1 MNRGADMTMPGN
13 KVKLDRIPADI
24 YPVIQIRCLLASG
37 VDISATA
44 TELDA
49 HRPLPDYLALR
60 RALCPPPRIVD
71 TRTVARSSNPLV
83 KLVDRWFGTP
93 WAVALIA
100 LWRARG
106 SQAVIATGEDIGL
119 KLALLT
125 RIVRGRTP
133 IILTCHNIATRRPA
147 FYLGRLKVGSAVA
160 RFQCLSRAQA
170 DILAGRYGIGHGRI
184 QVIYWHV
191 DHDFFRPDPAV
202 PLKDQICSAGTASR
216 DYATLIEATRDIEV
230 DVKIAADSAWFP
242 QALNI
247 SHDTL
252 PQRVEARSYGT
263 YEALRRLYAE
273 SLFVVVP
280 LYDVPFSAG
289 YTVILEAMA
298 MGKAV
303 VVSRIAQ
310 RDDFVVDGW
319 NGFYVTPG
327 DVEGLRERIRYLLAH
342 PDEARRLGANGRAM
356 VEERFTLADYVR
368 RMEEAV
374 RDVAALTPNPRL
386 TGPSTAAG
394 VGTRAP

>member
-1 MNRGADMTMPGN
+1 MSCTHRPTIPYNGVT
-13 KVKLDRIPADI
+13 LDRIPVNVAPVI
-24 YPVIQIRCLLASG
+24 HVIQIKCVLASG

-44 TELDA
+44 AEFDA

-60 RALCPPPRIVD
+60 RALRPAPRIVD
-71 TRTVARSSNPLV
+71 TRTVTRSSNPLV
-83 KLVDRWFGTP
+83 KLVERRFGTP
-93 WAVALIA
+93 WAVACIA

-106 SQAVIATGEDIGL
+106 SQAVIATGEDVGL
-119 KLALLT
+119 KMALLK
-125 RIVRGRTP
+125 RVVRGRTP

-147 FYLGRLKVGSAVA
+147 FYLGALKVGSAVA
-160 RFQCLSRAQA
+160 RFQCLSQAQA
-170 DILAGRYGIGHGRI
+170 GILARRYGIGRGRI
-184 QVIYWHV
+184 QVIHWHV
-191 DHDFFRPDPAV
+191 DHDFFRPDPTV

-216 DYATLIEATRDIEV
+216 DYATLIEATRDIAV

-252 PQRVEARSYGT
+252 PRYVEARSYGT

-280 LYDVPFSAG
+280 LRDVPFSAG

-310 RDDFVVDGW
+310 RDDFVVEGW

-327 DVEGLRERIRYLLAH
+327 DVGELRERIRYLLAH
-342 PDEARRLGANGRAM
+342 PDEARRLGANGRAL
-356 VEERFTLADYVR
+356 VEQRFTLADYVR
-368 RMEEAV
+368 RMQEAL
-374 RDVAALTPNPRL
+374 RDVTECAPRL
-386 TGPSTAAG
+386 
-394 VGTRAP
+394 